1 MACHYRST
9 DFSATFVQLV
19 LYQGSQVVLGQVTVS
34 VVKAWTRRLA
44 AKNDRILKQGASSI
58 LSEDRETTVARPS
71 ESEAEIDGT
80 PGENGVER
88 GLERGVDKLVG
99 AEEKSSGARLD

>member
-1 MACHYRST
+1 M
-9 DFSATFVQLV
+9 
-19 LYQGSQVVLGQVTVS
+19 TVS

-58 LSEDRETTVARPS
+58 QSEDSETTVARSS
-71 ESEAEIDGT
+71 EIEAEIDGT
-80 PGENGVER
+80 PGENGLER

-99 AEEKSSGARLD
+99 AEEKGPGARLD